1 MIDFRGFSS
10 RMNLSSFWLAGEENT
25 MHSQQHLY
33 QFKRMIDSAIQDFAE
48 RYTAQIEAYIK
59 ELCTAA
65 FTSVVQGIES
75 HINASVHIAVDNANS
90 ILIDEKTTEY
100 LSNEIAKQIQK
111 NLKDI
116 VLSF

>member
-10 RMNLSSFWLAGEENT
+10 RMNVSSFMLAGEENT

-33 QFKRMIDSAIQDFAE
+33 QFKRMIDCAIQDFAE

-59 ELCTAA
+59 EICTTA
-65 FTSVVQGIES
+65 FASVVQGIES
-75 HINASVHIAVDNANS
+75 HIDASVHIAVDNANS
-90 ILIDEKTTEY
+90 ILIDAKTTEY
-100 LSNEIAKQIQK
+100 ISNEIAKQIQN

-116 VLSF
+116 VLTF